1 METARDG
8 RAVVTEFGGFES
20 RFVALF
26 DNRGVFW
33 AILAVALVAGA
44 LHAVAPGHGKS
55 VTAAYLVGTR
65 GGYRDAL
72 RLGVIVALMHTFSVL
87 VLAFA
92 WVGLS
97 GAASFGTKNVTAWM
111 QVAAGLITIG
121 VGAHLTYRHL
131 RGWNRHRL
139 QTHHGHGHG
148 HGHGHSHGH
157 GHGHGH
163 GHQVEDGTDPW
174 SRRGLLA
181 LALSGGLLPSPS
193 AFVVL
198 MSGLLTGRAFD
209 AVVLVAAFGLGMA
222 LTLTGV
228 GVVTIRGYALLAR
241 GTRRW
246 SPASTALA
254 WAPAAA
260 GVAVSLAGGLYLA
273 VAISVLTG

>member
-1 METARDG
+1 MEAARDG
-8 RAVVTEFGGFES
+8 RAAVTGFGGLES
-20 RFVALF
+20 RFVSLF
-26 DNRGVFW
+26 DDRGVFW

-87 VLAFA
+87 MLAFA

-97 GAASFGTKNVTAWM
+97 GAASFGTEDVTAWM
-111 QVAAGLITIG
+111 QVAAGLVTIG

-131 RGWNRHRL
+131 RQRNRNRPRAH
-139 QTHHGHGHG
+139 QEHGHGHG
-148 HGHGHSHGH
+148 HEHE
-157 GHGHGH
+157 HGHGH

-174 SRRGLLA
+174 SRRGLVA

-209 AVVLVAAFGLGMA
+209 AVVLVAAFGVGMA

-228 GVVTIRGYALLAR
+228 GVVTIRGYALLDR
-241 GTRRW
+241 GTRGW
-246 SPASTALA
+246 SRASAALA

-260 GVAVSLAGGLYLA
+260 GVVVCSAGGLYL
-273 VAISVLTG
+273 VAALGVVTG

>member
-1 METARDG
+1 M
-8 RAVVTEFGGFES
+8 TELSGFES
-20 RFVALF
+20 RFISLF

-33 AILAVALVAGA
+33 AVLAVALVAGA
-44 LHAVAPGHGKS
+44 MHAVAPGHGKS

-65 GGYRDAL
+65 GTYRDAL
-72 RLGVIVALMHTFSVL
+72 RLGFIVALMHTFSVL

-97 GAASFGTKNVTAWM
+97 SAASFGTKSVTAWM
-111 QVAAGLITIG
+111 QVLAGVITIC
-121 VGAHLTYRHL
+121 VGIHLTYRHL
-131 RGWNRHRL
+131 RGRRL
-139 QTHHGHGHG
+139 RAQAQHGHGHG
-148 HGHGHSHGH
+148 HRH

-163 GHQVEDGTDPW
+163 GHQIGEGPDPW
-174 SRRGLLA
+174 SRRGLVA

-209 AVVLVAAFGLGMA
+209 AVTLVAAFGVGMA

-228 GVVTIRGYALLAR
+228 GIVTIRGLTLLTH
-241 GTRRW
+241 GTHRW
-246 SPASTALA
+246 SLASTMMA

-260 GVAVSLAGGLYLA
+260 GLAVSSAGGLYL
-273 VAISVLTG
+273 VAALGTITG

>member
-1 METARDG
+1 M
-8 RAVVTEFGGFES
+8 TELSGFES
-20 RFVALF
+20 RFISLF

-33 AILAVALVAGA
+33 AVLAVALVAGA
-44 LHAVAPGHGKS
+44 MHAVAPGHGKS
-55 VTAAYLVGTR
+55 VTAAYLAGTR
-65 GGYRDAL
+65 GTYRDAL

-97 GAASFGTKNVTAWM
+97 GAASFGTKSVTAWM
-111 QVAAGLITIG
+111 QVLAGLITICVG
-121 VGAHLTYRHL
+121 VHLTYRHVRGRRL
-131 RGWNRHRL
+131 RA
-139 QTHHGHGHG
+139 QAQ
-148 HGHGHSHGH
+148 HGH

-163 GHQVEDGTDPW
+163 GHQIEDGPDPW
-174 SRRGLLA
+174 SRRGLVA

-209 AVVLVAAFGLGMA
+209 AVTLVAAFGVGMA

-228 GVVTIRGYALLAR
+228 GVVTIRSLTLLTH

-246 SPASTALA
+246 SLASTVMA

-260 GVAVSLAGGLYLA
+260 GLAVSSAGGLYL
-273 VAISVLTG
+273 VAALGTITG